1 MSDDVEREEA
11 SPAADEASSA
21 AAPESAE
28 SARARRIR
36 IGSQRSGDKPQP
48 VLPALTPTGEI
59 QTPSDAPAVLSP
71 RVTYFA
77 SYAPTDEPA
86 AAANEAATSTAS
98 ARTPSAND
106 QQDADEE
113 PPTDKRSL
121 RAAAAERRRRAKHE
135 EAPIGPPRKL
145 FPPPNKR
152 HSLSPELERE
162 FQDALGDMPLD
173 DLLSGPTKIA
183 STSEELTSDTKV
195 KGRIVSLHN
204 EFVFVDLGGRNEGV
218 IPLKQFTKP
227 PELGAEVEAV
237 VQRFDSEEGLY
248 ELGLTGAAASVGD
261 WSDLAEGLLV
271 DVRVTGHNKGGLECE
286 VNHLRGFI
294 PAGQVSLY
302 RVEDLSTLVGER
314 FPCVVTECNPERRN
328 LVLSRRAALEREQ
341 AESKRQLLAELA
353 PGEIREGVVRSIR
366 DFGAFIDLG
375 GVDGLL
381 HVGQLGW
388 ARVKHP
394 SDVLEVGQKVRV
406 IVQRIDPDTHKISL
420 GMRDLF
426 ENPWNTVAAKY
437 PTRSTIRGRVTKL
450 MEFGAFVELEPGI
463 EGLVH
468 ISELSHKRVFRTS
481 DVVQEGDEVEAQ
493 VQSVDQ
499 DAQRISLSMK
509 ALQARSEPVK
519 KDAAAAA
526 EEALEAAP
534 PVKKTAPELLKG
546 GRTKRSGGEEFGLK
560 W

>member
-1 MSDDVEREEA
+1 MSDEVERQDEPQVAHESTTASEQNVAEEA
-11 SPAADEASSA
+11 PA
-21 AAPESAE
+21 
-28 SARARRIR
+28 ARRIR
-36 IGSQRSGDKPQP
+36 IGSQRYGATAQP
-48 VLPALTPTGEI
+48 ELPTLTSTGEV
-59 QTPSDAPAVLSP
+59 QAPPAEPSEPTALAPP
-71 RVTYFA
+71 VTVFA
-77 SYAPTDEPA
+77 SYAPTASDVA
-86 AAANEAATSTAS
+86 AS
-98 ARTPSAND
+98 APVIDN
-106 QQDADEE
+106 QPEADEA
-113 PPTDKRSL
+113 PPTDKQSL
-121 RAAAAERRRRAKHE
+121 RQAAAERRRRAKVAE
-135 EAPIGPPRKL
+135 EPVDQVPKH

-152 HSLSPELERE
+152 HSLSPELEQE
-162 FQDALGDMPLD
+162 LQEALGDMPLD
-173 DLLSGPTKIA
+173 ELLAGATKTA
-183 STSEELTSDTKV
+183 STSEELPSETKI

-204 EFVFVDLGGRNEGV
+204 EFVFVDLGNRNEGV

-227 PELGAEVEAV
+227 PEVGAEVEAV

-248 ELGLTGAAASVGD
+248 ELGLMGAAASVGD
-261 WSDLAEGLLV
+261 WSDLSEGLLV

-286 VNHLRGFI
+286 VNNLRGFI

-314 FPCVVTECNPERRN
+314 FTCVVTECNPERRN

-341 AESKRQLLAELA
+341 AESKKKLLEELT
-353 PGEIREGVVRSIR
+353 PGEIREGVVRNIR

-406 IVQRIDPDTHKISL
+406 IVQRIDPNTHKISL

-437 PTRSTIRGRVTKL
+437 PVRTTIRGRVTKL

-481 DVVQEGDEVEAQ
+481 DVVKEGDEVEAQ
-493 VQSVDQ
+493 VLSVDQ
-499 DAQRISLSMK
+499 DEQRISLSMK
-509 ALQARSEPVK
+509 ALQARPEAVK
-519 KDAAAAA
+519 KDAAAEA

-534 PVKKTAPELLKG
+534 PIKKTDPALLKG
-546 GRTKRSGGEEFGLK
+546 GRTKQSGGERFGLN